1 MSATMYGWE
10 IVWSPPMGSAASAY
24 APSRR
29 CGGTKSS
36 RGTRPIAASTRSS
49 SMPRRRSCHSTIC
62 ALASADARASADID
76 ERLHRFRSSHAEVR
90 EHGRGNVRDPTDLG
104 LEADGH
110 DRHERVAGDER
121 AVAPAARVV
130 AAAEVGELPALGRR
144 HEQLAGVR
152 VRERRPDAPGGV
164 WMLQLL
170 DRAVR
175 AVPAGHGVAALEAER
190 DVHRREAVQ
199 PLRQLAGIDARTR

>member
-1 MSATMYGWE
+1 M
-10 IVWSPPMGSAASAY
+10 
-24 APSRR
+24 
-29 CGGTKSS
+29 
-36 RGTRPIAASTRSS
+36 
-49 SMPRRRSCHSTIC
+49 
-62 ALASADARASADID
+62 
-76 ERLHRFRSSHAEVR
+76 R
-90 EHGRGNVRDPTDLG
+90 EHGRGNVRDPTHERRRRSVSRPGIAGFAGDASSHQLG